1 MLLKLSEIM
10 EALGQNMLKLI
21 KSLFF
26 IHVSGFL
33 YMYVHLCV
41 RLPPGRMAQTELQQ
55 DFQKLSRLS
64 YERVL

>member
-10 EALGQNMLKLI
+10 EALGQNMLKVI

-41 RLPPGRMAQTELQQ
+41 RLPSGHMTQTEL
-55 DFQKLSRLS
+55 
-64 YERVL
+64 